1 MGASALMMMKN
12 SFIMAMGI
20 AVGKIVVSLLAAF
33 AIVFFDFKLRSFCFW
48 SIFITLMLPVEVR
61 IMPTYKV
68 ISDLGLLNTYAGL
81 ILPMIVSATA
91 VFLFR
96 QFFLSVPREIAEA
109 SQIDGAHSM
118 QFFARILVPMTRTPI
133 AAMFVIQFIYGWNQ
147 YLWPLLITTK
157 QEYYTL
163 LIGIN
168 RMLQGA
174 DVLIEWQIVMATTL
188 LALIPPGPRGGD
200 HAEAVHQRDD
210 GHGEVGGAPA
220 DEKREGRCRTSIQR
234 GESPHESRS
243 GMGPAARTTRLARSY
258 ALRAF
263 DERYGLTC
271 ALSRTS
277 SSSSPSAHGWA
288 LPFVARIAKRF

>member
-1 MGASALMMMKN
+1 MTEHSRLKRALPHVWLWLAVIIVLFPIWLVFTASTRTNQEILSAPMPIVPGPHFLENYGRAVSEGAQNMGASAFSMMKN

-20 AVGKIVVSLLAAF
+20 AVGKIVVSLLAAY
-33 AIVFFDFKLRSFCFW
+33 AIVFFEFKLRAFCFW

-68 ISDLGLLNTYAGL
+68 IADLGLLNTYAGL

-157 QEYYTL
+157 EEYYTL

-174 DVLIEWQIVMATTL
+174 DVLIEWQIVMATTF
-188 LALIPPGPRGGD
+188 LAMLPP
-200 HAEAVHQRDD
+200 ALVVVVMQ
-210 GHGEVGGAPA
+210 
-220 DEKREGRCRTSIQR
+220 KQFI
-234 GESPHESRS
+234 S
-243 GMGPAARTTRLARSY
+243 GMTDT
-258 ALRAF
+258 
-263 DERYGLTC
+263 E
-271 ALSRTS
+271 
-277 SSSSPSAHGWA
+277 
-288 LPFVARIAKRF
+288 K